1 MSEHDWDAGK
11 ATIPATCTTSG
22 EKKYTCTECG
32 FEKNETIG
40 AKGHHYGEAWQHDA
54 THHWHL
60 CSNCDAKAP
69 YDAHTGG
76 TATCKDKA
84 VCELCGE
91 AYGELDAKNHA
102 NLVHVPAKAATKTAE
117 GNIEYWYCDG
127 RGKYYS
133 EAAAS
138 KEITEAE
145 TVIKKLPNTL
155 RVGETADLCCG
166 SHCCSSAALLSSV

>member
-1 MSEHDWDAGK
+1 M
-11 ATIPATCTTSG
+11 
-22 EKKYTCTECG
+22 
-32 FEKNETIG
+32 
-40 AKGHHYGEAWQHDA
+40 
-54 THHWHL
+54 
-60 CSNCDAKAP
+60 
-69 YDAHTGG
+69 
-76 TATCKDKA
+76 
-84 VCELCGE
+84 CELCGE

-102 NLVHVPAKAATKTAE
+102 NLVHVPAKAANKTAE

-133 EAAAS
+133 ETAAS

-155 RVGETADLCCG
+155 RAGETADLYCG

>member
-11 ATIPATCTTSG
+11 ATIPATCTISG

-32 FEKNETIG
+32 FEKYETIG

-117 GNIEYWYCDG
+117 GNIEY
-127 RGKYYS
+127 
-133 EAAAS
+133 
-138 KEITEAE
+138 
-145 TVIKKLPNTL
+145 
-155 RVGETADLCCG
+155 
-166 SHCCSSAALLSSV
+166 

>member
-1 MSEHDWDAGK
+1 M
-11 ATIPATCTTSG
+11 
-22 EKKYTCTECG
+22 
-32 FEKNETIG
+32 
-40 AKGHHYGEAWQHDA
+40 
-54 THHWHL
+54 

-117 GNIEYWYCDG
+117 GNIEYCYCDG

-155 RVGETADLCCG
+155 RAGETADLYCG

>member
-32 FEKNETIG
+32 FEINETIG
-40 AKGHHYGEAWQHDA
+40 AKGHHYGEAWQHDVA
-54 THHWHL
+54 HHWHL

-102 NLVHVPAKAATKTAE
+102 NLVHVPAKTATKTAE

-155 RVGETADLCCG
+155 RVGETADSCCG

>member
-1 MSEHDWDAGK
+1 M
-11 ATIPATCTTSG
+11 
-22 EKKYTCTECG
+22 
-32 FEKNETIG
+32 
-40 AKGHHYGEAWQHDA
+40 
-54 THHWHL
+54 
-60 CSNCDAKAP
+60 
-69 YDAHTGG
+69 
-76 TATCKDKA
+76 
-84 VCELCGE
+84 CELCGE

-117 GNIEYWYCDG
+117 GNIEYCYCDG

-155 RVGETADLCCG
+155 RAGETADLYCG